1 MLFSWSFGCLIS
13 FVFSFLSKVGSLLI
27 TIVVFLLGQFVT
39 ERERERERERG
50 FLVMKH
56 HPQHIYRNRKQK
68 QKHGTLDILYYN
80 YYNYYIIK
88 LLSFTVQLWWNNELF
103 FYRFYFLFF
112 LIFVCFVFYTF
123 MVFFFLWFFSFNEF
137 FLFNLVY

>member
-39 ERERERERERG
+39 ERERERERG

-103 FYRFYFLFF
+103 FLSFLFF
-112 LIFVCFVFYTF
+112 IFFNFCLFCFLYLYGFF
-123 MVFFFLWFFSFNEF
+123 FVFFFVVFFF
-137 FLFNLVY
+137 